1 MAAVQYKLPIS
12 GNRKQNE
19 LIKHEKN
26 SIAKDFLTTIGTQEE
41 TGKRMVPWKTAE
53 ISEGTLIH
61 FLISQEQAREV
72 LSRSQ
77 RETAS
82 NNEAVK
88 ILSLVQTNPKAEKR
102 RLNTA
107 VTRPQW
113 GLE

>member
-1 MAAVQYKLPIS
+1 
-12 GNRKQNE
+12 
-19 LIKHEKN
+19 
-26 SIAKDFLTTIGTQEE
+26 
-41 TGKRMVPWKTAE
+41 MVPRKTAE

-61 FLISQEQAREV
+61 FLINQEQAREV

-77 RETAS
+77 RGTARH
-82 NNEAVK
+82 NEAEK

-107 VTRPQW
+107 VKRPQW